1 MKKYSVMVD
10 AQLDGCKSEMVLF
23 SQSYETCPFSARHT
37 IYQWLCR
44 NFPLISWTPD
54 DGDDFDEDPNT
65 DYCQY
70 VAYCDASAPDSYLL
84 FSFNVVSEG
93 GDHE

>member
-10 AQLDGCKSEMVLF
+10 AQLDSCKSDMVLF
-23 SQSYETCPFSARHT
+23 SESYETCPFSARHT

-84 FSFNVVSEG
+84 CSFNVVSEG

>member
-1 MKKYSVMVD
+1 MVD
-10 AQLDGCKSEMVLF
+10 AQLDGCKSDMVLF
-23 SQSYETCPFSARHT
+23 SESYETCPFSAQHT

-44 NFPLISWTPD
+44 NFPLISWAQD

-70 VAYCDASAPDSYLL
+70 VAYCDPCAPDSYLL
-84 FSFNVVSEG
+84 FSFNVAPEG
-93 GDHE
+93 ESYE

>member
-1 MKKYSVMVD
+1 MKKYCVCVD
-10 AQLDGCKSEMVLF
+10 AQFDGCKNEFVLY
-23 SQSYETCPFSARHT
+23 SQSFTTCPFSAQHT

-44 NFPLISWTPD
+44 NFPLISWKQD

-70 VAYCDASAPDSYLL
+70 VAYTDPFSPDSYLL
-84 FSFNVVSEG
+84 FAFNVTEEE
-93 GDHE
+93 DK